1 MASSALPVSGRSVP
15 ATRDPLLARLSFL
28 IGADAVT
35 ADPAELDLL
44 AYDIAGRSAHA
55 PAFAVRPPDIAAA
68 QAVVREALRAGRAI
82 LPRGGGMSY
91 TGGYQPTTA
100 GGVLVDMRDLSR
112 IEAIEPVDGY
122 VIVEAG
128 CTWGTLHAALA
139 ERGLR
144 TPFFGPLSGIAATVG
159 GTLSQ
164 HGAFFGSGEHGSA
177 ADSVLGL
184 ELILPDGSLLRT
196 GAWGAEGR
204 APFHRAYGPDLTGLF
219 LGDCGALGLKV
230 RAVLKVLPMPASAY
244 ASFALEDAAAM
255 ANAQIALAGLRGLAE
270 CYGFDP
276 VANDNLK
283 RAGFTLREKAEAL
296 RDVASAGGG
305 GLRGLVAAVGLGA
318 RRTAFLSDVRYS
330 LHLVADG
337 PTEADAEETLQRAR
351 ALLAAHGAIEIA
363 DSIPRATRARPF
375 RPIKALLGP
384 DGELWL
390 PVHGV
395 MPLSR
400 TTAALDAVEAILSAA
415 RPDMDRL
422 GIRVSML
429 TALCGRAVIIEP
441 QFFWHDALTPFHLRH
456 VTAQQRE
463 AHAGRKARPE
473 ARSLVHRLRHALADA
488 LDSTGGTHFQL
499 GKYYGFLGSLSPEA
513 ADGLSRIKQLLDPS
527 SIMNPGALGL
537 ARGDDTPSK

>member
-1 MASSALPVSGRSVP
+1 MAAAVSASGRPVSPMG
-15 ATRDPLLARLSFL
+15 DDLFARLVSL
-28 IGADAVT
+28 LGTDAVS

-44 AYDIAGRSAHA
+44 AHDIAGRSAHA
-55 PAFAVRPPDIAAA
+55 PAIGVRPPNIAAA
-68 QAVVREALRAGRAI
+68 QEVVREALKAGRAV

-91 TGGYQPTTA
+91 TGGYQPVAA
-100 GGVLVDMRDLSR
+100 GGVLVDMGAIAR
-112 IEAIEPVDGY
+112 IQAIEPMDGY

-128 CTWGTLHAALA
+128 CSWGALHAALA
-139 ERGLR
+139 EKGLR
-144 TPFFGPLSGIAATVG
+144 TPFFGPLSGIVATVG

-184 ELILPDGSLLRT
+184 EVILPDGSLLRT
-196 GAWGAEGR
+196 GAWAAEGR

-230 RAVLKVLPMPASAY
+230 RAALKVVPMPASAY
-244 ASFALEDAAAM
+244 ASFAMPDAAAM
-255 ANAQIALAGLRGLAE
+255 TKAQVALAGLRGLAE
-270 CYGFDP
+270 CFGFDP

-283 RAGFTLREKAEAL
+283 RTGFTMRESAETL
-296 RDVASAGGG
+296 RDVAQASGG

-318 RRTAFLSDVRYS
+318 RRTAFLSEVRFS

-337 PTEADAEETLQRAR
+337 PTEADAEETLTRAR
-351 ALLAAHGAIEIA
+351 ALLAAHGAVEIA
-363 DSIPRATRARPF
+363 DSIPRATRAKPF

-384 DGELWL
+384 EGELWL

-395 MPLSR
+395 MPLSQ
-400 TTAALDAVEAILSAA
+400 AQAGLDAVEAILSAA
-415 RPDMDRL
+415 RTEMDRL

-429 TALCGRAVIIEP
+429 TALCGRAMIVEP
-441 QFFWHDALTPFHLRH
+441 QFFWRDALTPFHLRH

-463 AHAGRKARPE
+463 AHAGQKPNPE
-473 ARSLVHRLRHALADA
+473 ARACVHRLRRALAEA
-488 LDSTGGTHFQL
+488 LDAAGGTHFQL
-499 GKYYGFLGSLSPEA
+499 GKYYGFQTSLSPGA
-513 ADGLSRIKQLLDPS
+513 ADTLSAIKRLLDPS

-537 ARGDDTPSK
+537 GRSDDIPSQ